1 MVFSLVKNNR
11 LLEWLQGSGVE
22 RVSFAFSAVVV
33 VWIAW
38 QLAVLTWSFIPA
50 TQLPV
55 VAGATEKQ
63 ASVGKHSLDNQ
74 SVLVRQLAGWHLFG
88 VAEKE
93 SLELKPQ
100 QPMNAPETRL
110 KLVLMGVF
118 SADVVD
124 LARAIIADAK
134 GSQLTYSI
142 GSQLPGGAE
151 LSEIYADRVILLRN
165 GRPETLFL
173 LKDKSKDLF
182 ANPSSRTSR
191 VKKNRS
197 RASSAPAAVDILKDY
212 RASLTTNPRRLMEL
226 VQAVPETQNGQFIG
240 FKLYP
245 GRKPRL
251 FGQLGLQR
259 GDIVTSVNG
268 ITMDSPERGFSAL
281 NSLSQSE
288 QLDLIVLR
296 KGQEVPI
303 SFAAE

>member
-1 MVFSLVKNNR
+1 MIFSLVKNNR
-11 LLEWLQGSGVE
+11 VLEWLQGSGVE

-33 VWIAW
+33 IWIAW
-38 QLAVLTWSFIPA
+38 QLAVLAWSFIPVA
-50 TQLPV
+50 QLPAV
-55 VAGATEKQ
+55 TIITELS
-63 ASVGKHSLDNQ
+63 SVGKRPLDKQ
-74 SVLVRQLAGWHLFG
+74 SILVRQLASWHLFG
-88 VAEKE
+88 EAEKK
-93 SLELKPQ
+93 SLAPKPQ
-100 QPMNAPETRL
+100 QLMNAPETRL
-110 KLVLMGVF
+110 KLVLVGVF
-118 SADVVD
+118 SAETTD
-124 LARAIIADAK
+124 LARAIIADVK
-134 GSQLTYSI
+134 GNQLTYSI

-151 LSEIYADRVILLRN
+151 LSEVFADRVILLRN

-173 LKDKSKDLF
+173 LKDKSKNMF
-182 ANPSSRTSR
+182 GSSPSRTSR
-191 VKKNRS
+191 VKKNRG

-226 VQAVPETQNGQFIG
+226 VQAVPETRDGQFMG